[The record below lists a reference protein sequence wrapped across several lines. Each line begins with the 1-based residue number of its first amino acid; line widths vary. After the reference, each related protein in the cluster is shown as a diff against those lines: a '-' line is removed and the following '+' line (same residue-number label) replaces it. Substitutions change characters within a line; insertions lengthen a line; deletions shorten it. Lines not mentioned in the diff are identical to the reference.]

1 MIKTLF
7 FTYFPFLQ
15 HLFFQSVSNAVFS
28 SCLYEAPLS
37 EKQNVLWLVWPICC
51 DWSTASEMPHL
62 LP

>member
-37 EKQNVLWLVWPICC
+37 EKQNVL
-51 DWSTASEMPHL
+51 
-62 LP
+62 